1 MARKSRQRGARRPLR
16 REKVLSAALRMAD
29 KGGLESLS
37 MRKLAKALKVEAMS
51 LYNHVSS
58 KEDLLDG
65 LVELVAG
72 EIAVPSIGGDWRAAM
87 RRRANS
93 AHAVLMRHPWA
104 TMLFVSRVNIGPNM
118 LRYVDATIG
127 CLREAGFSY
136 PMADHAWN
144 ALDAYLYGFT
154 LQKLNFPLDP
164 SEYAPAAM
172 GFLPLIP
179 VEQFPY
185 LNGMSQQVIAGRHD
199 GLHQL
204 EFGLEL
210 ILGGLETMRQASSER
225 PGPATTAQRQADRS
239 RR

>member
-1 MARKSRQRGARRPLR
+1 MAKGTRKKGNRPPLT

-29 KGGLESLS
+29 EDGLETLS
-37 MRKLAKALKVEAMS
+37 MRNLARALKVEAMS
-51 LYNHVSS
+51 LYNHVAS

-72 EIAVPSIGGDWRAAM
+72 ELDVPTLGGDWRAAM
-87 RRRANS
+87 RQRARS
-93 AHAVLMRHPWA
+93 AHVAFTRHPWA

-144 ALDAYLYGFT
+144 ALDAYIYGFT
-154 LQKLNFPLDP
+154 LQNRNFPLDP
-164 SEYAPAAM
+164 SEYASSAQA
-172 GFLPLIP
+172 FLPMIP

-185 LNGMSQQVIAGRHD
+185 LNGMSQEVIAGRHD
-199 GLHQL
+199 GLHQFD
-204 EFGLEL
+204 FGLDL
-210 ILGGLETMRQASSER
+210 LLAGLKRMRLSSE
-225 PGPATTAQRQADRS
+225 PAQ
-239 RR
+239 